1 MLREGIYTEK
11 NVLMRKVKGFHEFR
25 FIKDLSKPV
34 SESQIERVNELL
46 SESSL
51 NIDVNEGFLDDIKTG
66 LSKFFLGDL
75 SGASIIDKLRS
86 AILEAEIEYDE
97 ESAELADQIEKLK
110 EEPGTDKKSIEKE
123 IDLKNK
129 AMEELT
135 KGFKIRK
142 RKLMDEVERVIGGS
156 KRLREYFEAGR
167 AQDEYRLAQM
177 RYEEAKKRADDQE
190 KIRKAKAEL
199 EAAKKEAEAAKEELE
214 KDMKGKRGDSG
225 EDGESGE
232 GGTKGPEGP
241 SGPEGGEDDP
251 SKGPSSP
258 TSMTPVTTEEEKK
271 VVSSKK
277 ASTII
282 DRKKE
287 LRKEIADLK
296 AELESILESFYKKIN
311 RSPEKVNK
319 QMIDKV
325 QAKALEVST
334 YLDSRENLLDEYIR
348 MGSSEREIQKSLSSL
363 SKISSNINKAIAS
376 GSDVNTGSKKMIA
389 DAFKGKV
396 TASKIKGLIND
407 INSL

>member
-1 MLREGIYTEK
+1 
-11 NVLMRKVKGFHEFR
+11 
-25 FIKDLSKPV
+25 
-34 SESQIERVNELL
+34 
-46 SESSL
+46 
-51 NIDVNEGFLDDIKTG
+51 
-66 LSKFFLGDL
+66 
-75 SGASIIDKLRS
+75 
-86 AILEAEIEYDE
+86 
-97 ESAELADQIEKLK
+97 
-110 EEPGTDKKSIEKE
+110 
-123 IDLKNK
+123 
-129 AMEELT
+129 
-135 KGFKIRK
+135 
-142 RKLMDEVERVIGGS
+142 
-156 KRLREYFEAGR
+156 
-167 AQDEYRLAQM
+167 
-177 RYEEAKKRADDQE
+177 
-190 KIRKAKAEL
+190 
-199 EAAKKEAEAAKEELE
+199 
-214 KDMKGKRGDSG
+214 
-225 EDGESGE
+225 
-232 GGTKGPEGP
+232 
-241 SGPEGGEDDP
+241 
-251 SKGPSSP
+251 
-258 TSMTPVTTEEEKK
+258 MTPVTTEEEKK

-325 QAKALEVST
+325 QSKALEVST

-348 MGSSEREIQKSLSSL
+348 MGASEKEIQKSLSSL

>member
-110 EEPGTDKKSIEKE
+110 EEPGTDKKGIEKE

-214 KDMKGKRGDSG
+214 KDMKGKKGDSG
-225 EDGESGE
+225 EEGESGA
-232 GGTKGPEGP
+232 KGPEDP
-241 SGPEGGEDDP
+241 SGPEGGEGGS

-325 QAKALEVST
+325 QSKALEVST

-348 MGSSEREIQKSLSSL
+348 MGASEREIQKSLSSL

>member
-1 MLREGIYTEK
+1 
-11 NVLMRKVKGFHEFR
+11 MRKVKGFHEFR

-110 EEPGTDKKSIEKE
+110 EEPGTDKNSIEKE
-123 IDLKNK
+123 LDLKNK

-214 KDMKGKRGDSG
+214 KDMKGKKDDSEDSG
-225 EDGESGE
+225 ESGA
-232 GGTKGPEGP
+232 KGPDGP
-241 SGPEGGEDDP
+241 SGPEGGEGGP
-251 SKGPSSP
+251 SKGPNSP

-348 MGSSEREIQKSLSSL
+348 MGASEKEIQKSLSSL

>member
-110 EEPGTDKKSIEKE
+110 EEPGTDKNSIEKE
-123 IDLKNK
+123 LDLKNK

-214 KDMKGKRGDSG
+214 KDMKGKKDDSEDSG
-225 EDGESGE
+225 ESGA
-232 GGTKGPEGP
+232 KGPDGP
-241 SGPEGGEDDP
+241 SGPEGGEGGP
-251 SKGPSSP
+251 SKGPNSP

-348 MGSSEREIQKSLSSL
+348 MGASEKEIQKSLSSL

>member
-1 MLREGIYTEK
+1 
-11 NVLMRKVKGFHEFR
+11 MRKVKGFHEFR

-97 ESAELADQIEKLK
+97 ESAELVDQIEKLK

-123 IDLKNK
+123 LDLKNK

-214 KDMKGKRGDSG
+214 KDMKGKKDDSEDSG
-225 EDGESGE
+225 ESGA
-232 GGTKGPEGP
+232 KGPDGP
-241 SGPEGGEDDP
+241 SGPEGGEGGP
-251 SKGPSSP
+251 SKGPNSP

-325 QAKALEVST
+325 QAKALEIST